1 MKTIKAIIKAIK
13 KINPSAEVSLSGT
26 DISALDTIVFE
37 NGTTPINK
45 QQILDL
51 VPICLAEIEAEA
63 QAKIDNKQSA
73 INKLKALGLTDA
85 EVQAFRGK

>member
-1 MKTIKAIIKAIK
+1 MNTIKAIYKAIK
-13 KINPSAEVSLSGT
+13 KINQNAEVSMSGD
-26 DISALDTIVFE
+26 DILALDTIVWE

-51 VPICLAEIEAEA
+51 VPTCLAEIEAEE

-73 INKLKALGLTDA
+73 LTKLSALGLTEA
-85 EVQAFRGK
+85 EIKSIIG